1 MGIEF
6 RITDLIPA
14 RPERIYHAWLNS
26 KEHELMTGSP
36 AEISDQV
43 DGEFTAWDGYITGKN
58 LELNP
63 PLRIFQSWRT
73 TEFEISDPDSLL
85 EITFVAEGPATRVT
99 IRHSEL
105 PDHGMQYQQGW
116 IDAYF
121 NPMKEYFMQK

>member
-14 RPERIYHAWLNS
+14 TPEDIYHSWLNS

-43 DGEFTAWDGYITGKN
+43 EGEFSAWDGYITGKN

-73 TEFEISDPDSLL
+73 TEFETSDPDSLL

>member
-1 MGIEF
+1 MTIEF
-6 RITDLIPA
+6 RVSDLIPA
-14 RPERIYHAWLNS
+14 APDKVYQAWLNT
-26 KEHELMTGSP
+26 EQHTGMTGGK
-36 AEISDQV
+36 AVISDEV
-43 DGEFTAWDGYITGKN
+43 GGEFTAWDGYISGKN

-73 TEFEISDPDSLL
+73 TEFETSDPDSLL

-121 NPMKEYFMQK
+121 KPMKEYFMQK

>member
-14 RPERIYHAWLNS
+14 TPEEIYHSWLNS
-26 KEHELMTGSP
+26 REHELMTGSP
-36 AEISDQV
+36 AEISEQV
-43 DGEFTAWDGYITGKN
+43 DGEFSAWDGYITGKN

-63 PLRIFQSWRT
+63 SLRIFQSWRT
-73 TEFEISDPDSLL
+73 TEFETSDPDSLL

-121 NPMKEYFMQK
+121 VPMKEYFGRE